1 MKFTEQ
7 WTICPEPAKGSVIK
21 GEKWR
26 ITVLTDRLF
35 RLEYD
40 PEGIFRNTATQMAI
54 NRNFPVPEY
63 TVTEKNGM
71 TVVETASVRI
81 SYDGQPF
88 SSAGMSAIL
97 KDQVMLHASVWHYGE
112 ETHNLKGTARTLD
125 RANGEI
131 PLEDGILSAE
141 GFAVLDDS
149 KSMGIGPDGDL
160 LPAEEHGLDLY
171 LFAYGRDG
179 KAALKDYYQL
189 SGPTPKIPRYALG
202 NWWSRY
208 YCYTEKTYKELMEKF
223 ASEQVPLSVAVIDM
237 NWHITDI
244 DPKYGPGWTGYTWN
258 PEMFPDPK
266 AMMTWLHEHG
276 LKVTLND
283 HPAEGIRACEDLYP
297 QMAKEMGIDPATE
310 KPVEFDS
317 SSKKFLDAYEKV
329 VLDSFDETGVDF
341 WWIDWQQQGGS
352 SIKGVDALSVLNQ
365 TRWLYANRK
374 DETGMTFSRYGGP
387 GSHRYPVGFSGDTY
401 ITWASLQFQP
411 YFTANAAN
419 IGYGW
424 WSHDIGGH
432 MQGVR
437 DEELT
442 LRWLQFGIFSPIM
455 RLHSTMSEFLRKE
468 PWTFEPS
475 VSVIMEEFLRLRHR
489 LVPWLY
495 DKMLEA
501 SEENSV
507 ILYPMYY
514 DYPYG
519 WDPLFVQKNEYM
531 FGSEMLVAPIVTPAG
546 EKTGLGSVKV
556 WLPEGEW
563 VDFFNGHRYS
573 GGQTL
578 IVSRRADAMPVFV
591 RPGTVIPMDGA
602 DVLENGCPLPK
613 VLQWRIFA
621 GADGEHT
628 LREDNGVHCTEEGFR
643 SCTTK
648 CSVKENCGNTD
659 ALTISIEAAQGDTA
673 LLPDDRQYVVEI
685 VGVGNVL
692 PRETEK
698 IASSEYDEKK
708 RTLRLTLKAGAKEG
722 VRLSWEEYPVRPELD
737 RAAMLYDLLLPVKM
751 SNPDKDRMLEAA
763 QSVKTPEA
771 RLAAYFA
778 FELPEGLARALTE
791 MEMVR

>member
-1 MKFTEQ
+1 MKFTDQ
-7 WTICPEPAKGSVIK
+7 WTICPEPAQGSVVK

-40 PEGIFRNTATQMAI
+40 PEGIFRNTATQMAL
-54 NRNFPVPEY
+54 NRNFPVPAF
-63 TVTEKNGM
+63 TVTEKKGM

-112 ETHNLKGTARTLD
+112 ETTNLKGTARTLD

-131 PLEDGILSAE
+131 PLEDGILSVE
-141 GFAVLDDS
+141 GFAVIDDS
-149 KSMGIGPDGDL
+149 RSMGIDLDGSL

-179 KAALKDYYQL
+179 KAALKDYFRL

-208 YCYTEKTYKELMEKF
+208 YCYTEKTYKELMERF
-223 ASEQVPLSVAVIDM
+223 AKEQVPLSVAVIDM

-266 AMMTWLHEHG
+266 AMLTWLHEHG

-297 QMAKEMGIDPATE
+297 QMAKEMGIDPQTE
-310 KPVEFDS
+310 EPVEFDS
-317 SSKKFLDAYEKV
+317 SSREFLDAYEKV
-329 VLDSFDETGVDF
+329 VLDSFEETGVDF

-352 SIKGVDALSVLNQ
+352 SIKGVDTLSVLNQ

-374 DETGMTFSRYGGP
+374 DQTGMTFSRYGGP
-387 GSHRYPVGFSGDTY
+387 GSHRYPVGFSGDSH

-475 VSVIMEEFLRLRHR
+475 VSAIMEDFLRLRHR

-514 DYPYG
+514 DHPYG
-519 WDPLFVQKNEYM
+519 WDPLFVQRNEYM
-531 FGSEMLVAPIVTPAG
+531 FGSEMLVAPIVTPADD
-546 EKTGLGSVKV
+546 KTGLGSVKV
-556 WLPEGEW
+556 WLPDGAW
-563 VDFFNGHRYS
+563 VDFFNGHRYE
-573 GGQTL
+573 GGQTFKAC
-578 IVSRRADAMPVFV
+578 RRADGIPVFV
-591 RPGTVIPMDGA
+591 RTGTIIPMDGSQ
-602 DVLENGCPLPK
+602 VLENGCPLPE

-621 GADGEHT
+621 GADGRHV
-628 LREDNGVHCTEEGFR
+628 LREDNGAHSSSPSFR
-643 SCTTK
+643 SCSTE
-648 CSVKENCGNTD
+648 CLLAED
-659 ALTISIEAAQGDTA
+659 AAAEKKLIVTIGATEGDLG
-673 LLPDDRQYVVEI
+673 LLPKDRKTVVEI
-685 VGVGNVL
+685 VGIGNVL
-692 PRETEK
+692 PEEEE
-698 IASSEYDEKK
+698 AVESSEYDEKR
-708 RTLRLTLKAGAKEG
+708 RTLRMTLKAGAGEA
-722 VRLSWEEYPVRPELD
+722 VQLSWKEYPVCPELD
-737 RAAMLYDLLLPVKM
+737 KAGMLYDLILPVKM
-751 SNPDKDRMLEAA
+751 ANPDKDRMLEAA
-763 QSVKTPEA
+763 QKIKTPEA
-771 RLAAYFA
+771 RLAAYMSY
-778 FELPEGLARALTE
+778 ELPEGLAHALAE